1 MNDVY
6 TLKNTTKYNGY
17 FKIQLASSIF
27 ISLMKDYEWKKDRCS
42 EVVPFSSLLVV
53 SDQNFCIR
61 YGLYVLSLKIPYIV
75 PGKYSIKDFQ
85 STEKMLSFDV
95 ILINFNKT
103 LCSQL
108 QHDNEYIFRKKSVLI
123 SEQINITIMLSRWPT
138 HGHSLDFRVY
148 LKHVVRDC

>member
-1 MNDVY
+1 MHCFVNIAHLRKMAELDFGIVEMQKPNKEK
-6 TLKNTTKYNGY
+6 TILNTY
-17 FKIQLASSIF
+17 
-27 ISLMKDYEWKKDRCS
+27 
-42 EVVPFSSLLVV
+42 
-53 SDQNFCIR
+53 
-61 YGLYVLSLKIPYIV
+61 
-75 PGKYSIKDFQ
+75 FQ
-85 STEKMLSFDV
+85 STEKMLNFDV

-108 QHDNEYIFRKKSVLI
+108 QHDNEHIFRKKRVFI